1 MFITKGIG
9 DGSTKRNYRHLP
21 KDCCIFTG
29 KRKKMERKNILVLNG
44 SASADSS
51 NQKLIRQLTLWTDE
65 HFEFNHCM
73 DLKLLPHFSPELSV
87 TNTPEA
93 VINFR
98 QEVAAAD
105 GVIICTPEYIF
116 SIPSGLKN
124 ALEWCVAAPVFT
136 GKPLGIITA
145 SANGQKGHEELQLI
159 MQTLMATFNPETT
172 LLIPGIKGKVNE
184 ESLIT
189 DTYTIESLKQ
199 FLRAFEELV
208 NRANQQ

>member
-1 MFITKGIG
+1 MDK
-9 DGSTKRNYRHLP
+9 
-21 KDCCIFTG
+21 
-29 KRKKMERKNILVLNG
+29 KNILVLNG
-44 SASADSS
+44 SASTDSA
-51 NQKLIRQLTLWTDE
+51 NQKLIHQLTLWTDE

-172 LLIPGIKGKVNE
+172 LLIPGIKGKV
-184 ESLIT
+184 
-189 DTYTIESLKQ
+189 DAKGTISDPGTIKALEQ
-199 FLRAFEELV
+199 FLRVFERLV
-208 NRANQQ
+208 IANSSK